1 MSSSNSN
8 YNSFESPNNGSSSF
22 LESNNLFSKFAF
34 LLVLLLVFIFLFRVG
49 VSFISWIFNPSP
61 SPHLI
66 NGIVDAS
73 LAKTIFQQ
81 PGNNSIP
88 IYRSVNERSG
98 IEFTWSFWI
107 NIKDINYD
115 KATYSTI
122 FYKGNNNVSDDGL
135 NYPNNAP
142 GFYLK
147 PKSNDLVIIMN
158 TFTVI
163 NEEIEVPGIPLNKWV
178 NIMLRCQNTKLDVYI
193 NGTITRSLELSDVP
207 KQNYGNVYIGANGG
221 FNGYISD
228 LWYFDHS
235 LGPGEISSL
244 VRKGPNLKMN
254 GSDSNDL
261 SISMPDF
268 LSLRWYFYGNDV

>member
-98 IEFTWSFWI
+98 IEFTWSFWV

-268 LSLRWYFYGNDV
+268 LSLRWYFYGDDV

>member
-1 MSSSNSN
+1 MSSSNPN

-49 VSFISWIFNPSP
+49 ISFISWIFNPST

-73 LAKTIFQQ
+73 LAKTIFQE
-81 PGNNSIP
+81 PGKNSIP

-107 NIKDINYD
+107 YIKDINYD
-115 KATYSTI
+115 KATYNTI
-122 FYKGNNNVSDDGL
+122 FYKGNNNVGDDGL

-147 PKSNDLVIIMN
+147 PKSNDLVIVMN

-221 FNGYISD
+221 FNGYLSD
-228 LWYFDHS
+228 LWYFDRS
-235 LGPGEISSL
+235 LGPGEISTM
-244 VRKGPNLKMN
+244 VRNGPNLKMN

-261 SISMPDF
+261 SISMPNF
-268 LSLRWYFYGNDV
+268 LSLRWYFYGDDV

>member
-1 MSSSNSN
+1 
-8 YNSFESPNNGSSSF
+8 
-22 LESNNLFSKFAF
+22 
-34 LLVLLLVFIFLFRVG
+34 LVFIFLFRVG
-49 VSFISWIFNPSP
+49 ISFISWIFNPSP

-122 FYKGNNNVSDDGL
+122 FYKGNNNVGDDGL

-147 PKSNDLVIIMN
+147 PKSNDLVIVMN

-221 FNGYISD
+221 FNGYLSD

-235 LGPGEISSL
+235 LGPGEISTL

-254 GSDSNDL
+254 GSDTNDL

-268 LSLRWYFYGNDV
+268 LSLRWYFYGDDV